1 MKRNKLVQPAAGAI
15 KKPVSNR
22 NRLFRAGA
30 LIIYSRLENFV
41 VEFVVRIQVSFFGL
55 VIQT

>member
-1 MKRNKLVQPAAGAI
+1 MNRNKLVEPAGGTI

-22 NRLFRAGA
+22 NRLSRAGA
-30 LIIYSRLENFV
+30 LIIYARLENFV
-41 VEFVVRIQVSFFGL
+41 VEFVVRIQVSFLSL